1 MSLRTP
7 LGRVRGLGSA
17 KDGAAHWWAQ
27 RLTAV
32 ALVPLTLWF
41 VAALAAHAGAGHAAF
56 AAWIGNPLT
65 AVLMLLLV
73 LAGFHHAQLGL
84 QAVIEDYAPT
94 EGVRIAGVAAVKLA
108 CAALGVAAAFAV
120 LKLALGGGA

>member
-7 LGRVRGLGSA
+7 LGRVRGLGPA
-17 KDGAAHWWAQ
+17 KDGTAHWWAQ

-41 VAALAAHAGAGHAAF
+41 VAALAANAGAGHADF
-56 AAWIGNPLT
+56 AAWVGDPVT

-73 LAGFHHAQLGL
+73 LAGFHHAQLGI
-84 QAVIEDYAPT
+84 QTVIEDYAPT
-94 EGVRIAGVAAVKLA
+94 EGVRIAAVAAAKLA